1 MFSSSVLF
9 LALAYV
15 VGTMFGYII
24 ALQRGRREGLESTLD
39 KLIYDGYIR
48 SKVDKHGEIIIYKY
62 WEDHE
67 KS

>member
-1 MFSSSVLF
+1 MISSSVLF

-24 ALQRGRREGLESTLD
+24 ALRRGWREGVESSLD
-39 KLIYDGYIR
+39 NLIHHGYIR
-48 SKVDKHGEIIIYKY
+48 SKVDKNGETVIYKY